1 MTNGQDFNGTQR
13 ERKAFS
19 CRSGFIVKR
28 KVEYMNV
35 ASIAISFLCI
45 FSQALSAR
53 WCDVKNYCMIYY
65 SMQYTLHAY
74 VFLYLYLMNL
84 CRGLLKCY
92 KMLQHLHDIHIFIF
106 IFIYSF
112 LKSTTTLES
121 KSKLVNV
128 NCNNKFI

>member
-28 KVEYMNV
+28 KVEYIDV

-53 WCDVKNYCMIYY
+53 WCDVKNYFMICY

-84 CRGLLKCY
+84 SRGLLKCY
-92 KMLQHLHDIHIFIF
+92 KMLQHLHDNK
-106 IFIYSF
+106 YSF
-112 LKSTTTLES
+112 LKSTTNLES

-128 NCNNKFI
+128 NCNNNFI

>member
-35 ASIAISFLCI
+35 ASFAISFLCI

-53 WCDVKNYCMIYY
+53 WCDVKNYFMICY

-84 CRGLLKCY
+84 SRGLLKCY
-92 KMLQHLHDIHIFIF
+92 KMLRNLHDNK
-106 IFIYSF
+106 SLF
-112 LKSTTTLES
+112 LSSITTLVC

-128 NCNNKFI
+128 NRNLSSSSENL